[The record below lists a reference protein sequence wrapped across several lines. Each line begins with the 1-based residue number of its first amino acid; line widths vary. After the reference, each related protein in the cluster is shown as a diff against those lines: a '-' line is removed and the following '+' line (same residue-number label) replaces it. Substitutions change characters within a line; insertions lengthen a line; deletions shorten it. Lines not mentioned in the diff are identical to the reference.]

1 MSDPTQKSGLDSRER
16 QRCEKSHNV
25 KKFILKKVQKK
36 KKKTKKKRK
45 KKKKK

>member
-16 QRCEKSHNV
+16 QRCAQEDHV
-25 KKFILKKVQKK
+25 KKFNSKKVPKK